1 MERFLRLKHW
11 QITILLLLGI
21 LTSNI
26 EITNAHTLSLI
37 IKLLGIFI
45 YMSYPL
51 IIGISLQNYLPRNIE
66 LNINLFQI
74 NSFICIVFYAAV
86 MIIADGKEM
95 TFSGLAAVP
104 FFYVFYA
111 FIHFL
116 GFPAKT
122 LKTIELKKKA
132 SLGEYI
138 GDFFL
143 IVFLP
148 LGIWFLQPRINK
160 IIEGKNTN
168 ETTFNN

>member
-1 MERFLRLKHW
+1 
-11 QITILLLLGI
+11 
-21 LTSNI
+21 
-26 EITNAHTLSLI
+26 
-37 IKLLGIFI
+37 
-45 YMSYPL
+45 MSYPL
-51 IIGISLQNYLPRNIE
+51 IVGIFLQDYLPRNIE

-74 NSFICIVFYAAV
+74 NSFICIAFYAGV
-86 MIIADGKEM
+86 MIISNGKGM
-95 TFSGLAAVP
+95 TFNGLAAIL
-104 FFYVFYA
+104 FLYVFYA

-122 LKTIELKKKA
+122 LKTIELRKKA

-160 IIEGKNTN
+160 IIEEKNTN
-168 ETTFNN
+168 ETTFDN